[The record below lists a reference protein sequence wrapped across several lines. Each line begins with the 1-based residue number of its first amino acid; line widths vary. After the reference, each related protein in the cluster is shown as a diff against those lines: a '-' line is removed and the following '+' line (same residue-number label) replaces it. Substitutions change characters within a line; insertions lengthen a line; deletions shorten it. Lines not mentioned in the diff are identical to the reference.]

1 MIHILASNKKNNY
14 SRPCKSLPFKL
25 CIHHPFANP
34 LISSSR
40 LFVSSQPLNLIF
52 SVLETIFIEREKK
65 NSEIIIVLKEIS
77 IYKIMLI

>member
-1 MIHILASNKKNNY
+1 MIHVPASSERNNY
-14 SRPCKSLPFKL
+14 SRPCKSLPFKS

-40 LFVSSQPLNLIF
+40 FFVSSQPFNLFF

-65 NSEIIIVLKEIS
+65 T
-77 IYKIMLI
+77 